1 MSALQS
7 AKLFLAPLGW
17 RLLSGTLRLDPPVP
31 PPTAGGVIFACLH
44 RDILPALIYVRS
56 LRPALVVSN
65 SPDGDIL
72 VRTLGHEN
80 YAFVRGESGEDGR
93 RAFVHLRRLVEGGA
107 HAGLAVDGPR
117 GPFGFIHEGVLQLA
131 RFTGRPIVPL
141 GFLCGMA
148 ASLNT
153 WDRTVVPWPGSRVK
167 VLQAPPVHVPRDAT
181 SQELAVTRELLA
193 TWFAGEAEATS

>member
-17 RLLSGTLRLDPPVP
+17 QLLSGTLRLDPTVP
-31 PPTAGGVIFACLH
+31 PATDGGVIFACLH
-44 RDILPALIYVRS
+44 RDILPAIVYVRT

-65 SPDGDIL
+65 SPDGDLL
-72 VRTLGHEN
+72 VRALGREN

-93 RAFVHLRRLVEGGA
+93 RAFVNLRRLVEDGA

-141 GFLCGMA
+141 RFVCA
-148 ASLNT
+148 RAWSLNT
-153 WDRTVVPWPGSRVK
+153 WDRTVVPWPGSRVTI
-167 VLQAPPVHVPRDAT
+167 LQAPPLHVPRDAT
-181 SQELAVTRELLA
+181 SREMGETREWLA
-193 TWFAGEAEATS
+193 AWFAGGAEAES